1 MNISKDIMCIF
12 RVLQSSISKCSTEFI
27 SHIFHKLI
35 HCKSMNFRQR
45 NLISFIIF
53 CLWLDDHCFGR
64 LFESIKIL
72 LNLWSKWKSF
82 NSLFNS
88 FLIHFFHFNIKF
100 SLFLAF
106 FSTFFIFS
114 LPLIDFPFR
123 LNYLLLQF
131 SFKSFLELFF
141 FFNNS
146 SSFLF
151 PLFFKFSRFKSHFL
165 SMLFINLSFLL
176 LRLFS
181 FSFFF
186 LFLLLF
192 NSFFSTVFLSLFIQF
207 FFNSELF
214 FPQS

>member
-1 MNISKDIMCIF
+1 
-12 RVLQSSISKCSTEFI
+12 
-27 SHIFHKLI
+27 
-35 HCKSMNFRQR
+35 MNFRQR
-45 NLISFIIF
+45 NLIRFIIL
-53 CLWLDDHCFGR
+53 CLLLNNICFGR

-82 NSLFNS
+82 NSLFDS
-88 FLIHFFHFNIKF
+88 FLIHFFHSNIEF
-100 SLFLAF
+100 FLFFTF
-106 FSTFFIFS
+106 FSSLFIFS
-114 LPLIDFPFR
+114 LSLIDFPFGF
-123 LNYLLLQF
+123 NYLLLQF
-131 SFKSFLELFF
+131 SFKSFLKLFF